1 MSSPYVRQVS
11 SSSRTVRFLQLSTA
25 LTGFSIAGVRAV
37 LFNLYMLRMGY
48 GPQSIGGVNAVTGLT
63 FWLFSLPVSTLASR
77 WSMRRALI
85 TAVALMAA
93 GLGLLPLTDSLPP
106 TWRTG
111 WLLWTTALVNLGQTA
126 YFVNITPFLM
136 SASAPAERHRV
147 FSVQVAVSPL
157 AAFVGSLVA
166 GVLPE
171 VSATLLGV
179 SAADPSAYRYP
190 LLLAAVVLLPAVPA
204 LMATREVPAAQAE
217 GSAGQG
223 GRPPYGLIAGIAL
236 TVLLRLAG
244 RSAATTFFNVYLDEH
259 LHAST
264 ALIGAL
270 AAAGQL
276 LSVPAALL
284 SPLVAS
290 RWGNVRTIVWGSLGM
305 ALGMLPL
312 ALIPHPAAAGLAF
325 VAVAALFSIT
335 TGPLR
340 IYSQE
345 IVSPPWRTAMSGG
358 AMAALGVSISLTSLG
373 GGYAIAALGYRA
385 LFLAAAGLTA
395 LGALLFWAFFRRVG

>member
-1 MSSPYVRQVS
+1 MP

-48 GPQSIGGVNAVTGLT
+48 GPQSIGGVNAVTGLI
-63 FWLFSLPVSTLASR
+63 FWLFSLPASTLAAR
-77 WSMRRALI
+77 WSMRRAL
-85 TAVALMAA
+85 VAAIGLMAA
-93 GLGLLPLTDSLPP
+93 GLGLLPLTDSLPAS
-106 TWRTG
+106 WRTG

-126 YFVNITPFLM
+126 YFVNVTPFLM
-136 SASAPAERHRV
+136 SASDPAERHRV

-157 AAFVGSLVA
+157 AAFIGSLVA
-166 GVLPE
+166 GVLPG

-179 SAADPSAYRYP
+179 PAADPRAYRYP
-190 LLLAAVVLLPAVPA
+190 LLLAALVLLPAVPA
-204 LMATREVPAAQAE
+204 IMSSREVPAAQAE
-217 GSAGQG
+217 GPVGQG
-223 GRPPYGLIAGIAL
+223 GRPPYALIAGMAL
-236 TVLLRLAG
+236 AVLLRLAG
-244 RSAATTFFNVYLDEH
+244 RSAAITFFNVYLDEH

-290 RWGNVRTIVWGSLGM
+290 RWGNMRTIVWGSLGM
-305 ALGMLPL
+305 ALSMLPL
-312 ALIPHPAAAGLAF
+312 ALVPHPAAAGVAF

-335 TGPLR
+335 TGPIR

-345 IVSPPWRTAMSGG
+345 IVAPPWRTAMSGG
-358 AMAALGVSISLTSLG
+358 AMAALGVSISATALG
-373 GGYAIAALGYRA
+373 GGYAIAALGYQS
-385 LFLAAAGLTA
+385 LFLAAAVLTA

>member
-1 MSSPYVRQVS
+1 MR

-48 GPQSIGGVNAVTGLT
+48 GPQSIGGVNAVTGLI
-63 FWLFSLPVSTLASR
+63 FWLFSLPASTLASR
-77 WSMRRALI
+77 WTMRRALI
-85 TAVALMAA
+85 AAVGLMAA
-93 GLGLLPLTDSLPP
+93 GLGLLPLTDSLPAS
-106 TWRTG
+106 WRTG
-111 WLLWTTALVNLGQTA
+111 WLVWTTALVNLGQTA

-136 SASAPAERHRV
+136 SASAPEERHRV

-157 AAFVGSLVA
+157 AAFIGSLVA
-166 GVLPE
+166 GVLPG

-179 SAADPSAYRYP
+179 PAADPAAYRYP
-190 LLLAAVVLLPAVPA
+190 LLLAALVLLPAMLA
-204 LMATREVPAAQAE
+204 LMATRDVPAGQAE

-223 GRPPYGLIAGIAL
+223 GRPPYALIAGIAL
-236 TVLLRLAG
+236 AVLLRLAG
-244 RSAATTFFNVYLDEH
+244 RSAAITFFNVYLDEH

-284 SPLVAS
+284 SPLVSS
-290 RWGNVRTIVWGSLGM
+290 RWGSVRTIVWGSLGM
-305 ALGMLPL
+305 ALSMLPL
-312 ALIPHPAAAGLAF
+312 ALIPHPAAAGVAF
-325 VAVAALFSIT
+325 VAVAALFSVT

-345 IVSPPWRTAMSGG
+345 IVSPAWRTAMSGA
-358 AMAALGVSISLTSLG
+358 AMAALGVSISATALG
-373 GGYAIAALGYRA
+373 GGYAIAALGYRT